1 MPAGDKLD
9 LVCREGI
16 YDEDIAL
23 HQHDQEEFHVRD
35 TSRTSSSYAVASPRH
50 EEENLLCAVE
60 VTVPPARSAQA
71 KEVALF
77 FLAAAGSTIGWTAVL
92 SNLVYWTD
100 SLGVE
105 SFLYLN
111 LAVYL
116 PLFPIFL
123 AQALYDSHYDRLYQ
137 SQRSFFFRGTL
148 SFLLTLVAVGLIPLA
163 RHNLMFLSTIA
174 LVLGTA
180 SAVLH
185 GTLKQMASFV
195 YPHCERLPAA
205 VASGMQ
211 ASAVLVLSV
220 TLATG
225 FGHCGDSSN
234 LTVFFTAIAVMV
246 AICWASFQALMSSS
260 PAVEQSLSRRD
271 YSPHHGGGDG
281 GDLVEPLL
289 SATTEEGE
297 EEQQQQRRGHD
308 ESPRPGDE
316 VAYRELWIST
326 WQACV
331 ALMVTVG
338 SSMAVASWFNR
349 VQSEDPTNLSLPQ
362 VLFYVRVCADLL
374 GRPATIFFPIKS
386 IRCIGVMA
394 VVRISIVPIF
404 FIYCSTDIIPKND
417 ALLTICV
424 ALFAFSSGY
433 LATSCYQL
441 APALMTEDL
450 QQVSTSSKLA
460 GLLNVCFAASAL
472 LGLLL
477 SFLFA

>member
-1 MPAGDKLD
+1 MPTANKGIFLG
-9 LVCREGI
+9 EGI
-16 YDEDIAL
+16 CDEDIL
-23 HQHDQEEFHVRD
+23 QHDEEQFRIRNV
-35 TSRTSSSYAVASPRH
+35 TSSSDAASR
-50 EEENLLCAVE
+50 EDLCVL
-60 VTVPPARSAQA
+60 VTPARRAQA

-77 FLAAAGSTIGWTAVL
+77 FLASAGSTIGWTAVL

-123 AQALYDSHYDRLYQ
+123 AQALYDSHYDRVYQ

-163 RHNLMFLSTIA
+163 SHNLMFLSTIA

-195 YPHCERLPAA
+195 YSNCERLPAA

-211 ASAVLVLSV
+211 ASAALVLSV
-220 TLATG
+220 TLSTG
-225 FGHCGDSSN
+225 FGHCGDSSKLN
-234 LTVFFTAIAVMV
+234 MFFTCIAVIIS
-246 AICWASFQALMSSS
+246 ICWASFQALMSSS
-260 PAVEQSLSRRD
+260 PDVERSLFRRD
-271 YSPHHGGGDG
+271 SPIGG
-281 GDLVEPLL
+281 LVEPLL
-289 SATTEEGE
+289 STTEEE
-297 EEQQQQRRGHD
+297 CDERGH
-308 ESPRPGDE
+308 ESRPGD
-316 VAYRELWIST
+316 VAYRELWNST
-326 WQACV
+326 WQACG

-362 VLFYVRVCADLL
+362 VLFYVRLFADLL
-374 GRPATIFFPIKS
+374 GRPATLFFPIKS

-394 VVRISIVPIF
+394 GLRISVVPIF

-417 ALLTICV
+417 ALVIASV
-424 ALFAFSSGY
+424 ALFSFSSGY

-441 APALMTEDL
+441 APALLTEDL
-450 QQVSTSSKLA
+450 HVSASSKQA
-460 GLLNVCFAASAL
+460 GLLNVCFAVSVL
-472 LGLLL
+472 LGLLV
-477 SFLFA
+477 SFILA